1 MTQKVFVTPS
11 NTAVFECPEC
21 KKSRTIDVEKFKNMD
36 KEVRIRVNCSCG
48 HSYPVV
54 LERRRHYRRVVNL
67 AGTYMLLV
75 PDGPVEKKV
84 MRVKDLSR
92 SGLKIRL
99 ASKPDF
105 GRGAKLL
112 VEFRLDDSQRSL
124 IKKEAIVRKISDQN
138 IGLQFSSMDAGDPG
152 DTALGFY
159 LFS

>member
-21 KKSRTIDVEKFKNMD
+21 KKSRSIDVEKFKNMD
-36 KEVRIRVNCSCG
+36 KEIRIRVNCSCG

-54 LERRRHYRRVVNL
+54 LERRRHYRKVVNL
-67 AGTYMLLV
+67 VGTYMLMV
-75 PDGPVEKKV
+75 PGGSGETKT
-84 MRVKDLSR
+84 MSVKDLSR

-99 ASKPDF
+99 TSKPDF
-105 GRGAKLL
+105 DVGAKLL
-112 VEFRLDDSQRSL
+112 VEFRLDDSKRSL

-138 IGLQFSSMDAGDPG
+138 IGLQFSSMDAKDPG